1 MKDMSEI
8 LPWAW
13 RAASLAS
20 RGETGEVGSGGAV
33 SLAVLGTSTGLV
45 GPASGAG
52 LGLEAGTGSG
62 LGSEALVKEAAP
74 AAVVDF
80 VEPTGDAAREVMGRA
95 CEFLMSV
102 EPWACA
108 SEACAGTASRLLR
121 TEIGSLAVL
130 PPLG

>member
-1 MKDMSEI
+1 MKDISET

-13 RAASLAS
+13 MAASLAS
-20 RGETGEVGSGGAV
+20 RGETGEVGSGGPV
-33 SLAVLGTSTGLV
+33 SLAVGTSTGLV
-45 GPASGAG
+45 GSASGAG
-52 LGLEAGTGSG
+52 LSLEAGTGSG
-62 LGSEALVKEAAP
+62 LESEALVEEAAP
-74 AAVVDF
+74 AVVLDF
-80 VEPTGDAAREVMGRA
+80 VEPAGDAAREVMERA
-95 CEFLMSV
+95 WEFLMSV